1 MIKIA
6 ISQAAF
12 EAIPATLPL
21 GSVGYENED
30 NENGERLIWL
40 ELLLAGQLTK
50 STVLSAQI
58 STLDTSADL
67 PSAYFPRRF
76 T

>member
-1 MIKIA
+1 M
-6 ISQAAF
+6 
-12 EAIPATLPL
+12 ATLMR
-21 GSVGYENED
+21 
-30 NENGERLIWL
+30 RLR
-40 ELLLAGQLTK
+40 AGPFTVHGFRSSFRDWKPASCSRSRKHRWFTRQLTK

-67 PSAYFPRRF
+67 PSAYFPRKS